1 MKLNPATAGPAGVT
15 LDRRRP
21 RYGRRQRKR
30 FMWAYLFVL
39 PQFVFFI
46 AFTIYPIVMSYVYS
60 LFNWSGIGP
69 LKRFVGWD
77 NYVRVLQDERF
88 WNAFQNTFIYVAGTT
103 VILLPTTLLMAVVL
117 NRGLQKGKVLYRVI
131 YFLPVITTTAIV
143 GLIMRSIFGNKNA
156 LFNELLMAIGLL
168 DAPYPWLTRASSA
181 MVIVIL
187 VGAWKFF
194 GMMMV
199 YWLAGLQSLPS
210 DVYEAASIDGC
221 GPVQSFRYITVPLL
235 LPIGA
240 VILLLSVVSGLHVF
254 DLVKTLTEGG
264 PYYGTDVMDLYI
276 YRYAFDSGGPPAFGF
291 ASAAGIVFGLSILA
305 ITLII
310 GGLIRM
316 TKSISG

>member
-1 MKLNPATAGPAGVT
+1 
-15 LDRRRP
+15 
-21 RYGRRQRKR
+21 
-30 FMWAYLFVL
+30 MWAYLFVL

>member
-1 MKLNPATAGPAGVT
+1 
-15 LDRRRP
+15 
-21 RYGRRQRKR
+21 
-30 FMWAYLFVL
+30 MWAYLFVL

-60 LFNWSGIGP
+60 LFKWSGIGP
-69 LKRFVGWD
+69 LKLFVGWD

-103 VILLPTTLLMAVVL
+103 ILLLPTTLLMAVVL
-117 NRGLQKGKVLYRVI
+117 NRGVQKGKVLYRVI

-156 LFNELLMAIGLL
+156 LLNELLMAIGLL
-168 DAPYPWLTRASSA
+168 DEPYPWLTRASSA
-181 MVIVIL
+181 MIIVIL

-276 YRYAFDSGGPPAFGF
+276 YRYAFDSSGPPAFGY
-291 ASAAGIVFGLSILA
+291 ASAAGIVFGLSILV
-305 ITLII
+305 ITLLI
-310 GGLIRM
+310 GGLVRL